1 MARGWESKSVEDQ
14 VEQQSEN
21 RQMTA
26 GSDGRRLDAQ
36 EAARI
41 RQRQLLELERERI
54 LDERTSNPI
63 RRAAL
68 AAALDAIEKQIAQLG

>member
-26 GSDGRRLDAQ
+26 GSDGRRLDAR

-54 LDERTSNPI
+54 LDERTSSPI

-68 AAALDAIEKQIAQLG
+68 EAALDTIEKQLTQLG